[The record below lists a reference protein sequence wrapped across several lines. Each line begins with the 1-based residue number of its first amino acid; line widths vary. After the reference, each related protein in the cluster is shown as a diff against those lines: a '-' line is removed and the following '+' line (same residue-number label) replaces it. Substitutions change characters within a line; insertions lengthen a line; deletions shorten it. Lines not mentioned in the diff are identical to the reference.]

1 MIINLKGRLR
11 KLMLPNGEE
20 HKAVYAIVDLNDL
33 KASHNEIT
41 FADTIGYPTEN
52 GRNIND
58 RNYKDDISAQ
68 RNVQKIA
75 ENLNPETLISLSS
88 TPSGTPI
95 INKDGFVVSGNNRV
109 MSLKL
114 ATKQYPKNY
123 EKYKE
128 QLNEDLGVFGF
139 AISNLDSIKF
149 DKPFTNYIEKA
160 QKLVDSN
167 KLYIQ
172 YDKVTSGASKG
183 DYLAIIGNPVNA
195 EVDLTNIE
203 WYEKHARGTTKEKA
217 KQRLPKKLA
226 EYFKRMDESDYLV
239 KYPVLVRIDESLP
252 EKLNTEVLA
261 AFNQDTKKGE
271 RPVDKAIKLS
281 SILNSNERCKN
292 AIIHIIDGYDTFSD
306 LYSPN
311 GRNDRKKLAEN
322 FVQCGLIPEAQLPI
336 YFDAGEFT
344 ENGKDY
350 IETLLSA
357 IILDADALKVLGVEG
372 VKRYRQT
379 LISSLPVLI
388 ANETLKEG
396 SLKKDISDAIVIQ
409 YKIVQSGGSLSDYTH
424 SQSLF
429 SEDKPSEK
437 GLYINSLLR
446 VGKNTF
452 KAAIKKYTDAAKS
465 NEGVSLFGEN
475 MSIDEIFD
483 KTIKAVVDESDRK
496 NIEQLFKNEDKIVN
510 KAFGNMR
517 TFEDTKEAKS
527 YQDFYNDIMS
537 DYKKNRPNS
546 GVPSNSVI
554 STLYDDYLK
563 DTTKEERQLET
574 KQKTTPFRE
583 VEKGDYV
590 KVYSGDNV
598 IDEGLITFK
607 YGNHYLNL
615 DNDSNRKY
623 SYGNGYIVI
632 GNKMETENK
641 NTQPKESIYSSF
653 DDEYLEQIVSNIKDE
668 IPANWQGDDSRER
681 LVKNA
686 IWKEI
691 GKINLKQENKNN
703 LLDAVYTNLYERKYD
718 ILFGWVE
725 PNKNNNIKYGDTVIG
740 RVGHYKN
747 RVGTVAFVSND
758 GNRIVVELENGND
771 TGDVGA
777 EEWEKLVKQT
787 VNGVDAKVLS
797 EEHIN
802 PNTDEEFYEELFKQ
816 IDPKDEWQGNLMK
829 ERDIKQQLNS
839 IVNNATPEDIEEL
852 FLNYWAWFN
861 LNKKEEVAEQKKV
874 ELKYY
879 KGLDFAYKNPY
890 EYNRAVE
897 ELLDSKNERFTAE
910 EKVFMSNYSGYGG
923 LEKFGAEGKG
933 LLYEYYTPRLIV
945 EKMWGL
951 AYKYGFNGG
960 NVLEP
965 SCGVGE
971 FIKFAPNK
979 ELVTGYEINLY
990 SAKIAAIL
998 YPDAQ
1003 IIKEA
1008 FETIFIKNRA
1018 SIKNKLGGVKKYN
1031 LVIGNP
1037 PYGEFGGLYAGM
1049 GEKGYTKAENYIDY
1063 FISRGLDLLESNG
1076 LLIMIVGAEVAAG
1089 GKPFLSK
1096 GTSKAKQ
1103 DIMEKSILVD
1113 AYRLPNG
1120 VFDRT
1125 DVLSDIIVLRK
1136 K

>member
-1 MIINLKGRLR
+1 MDTTIIKNQINKMIINLKGRPR

-20 HKAVYAIVDLNDL
+20 HKAIYAIVDLNDL

-41 FADTIGYPTEN
+41 FADTTGYPTEN

-114 ATKQYPKNY
+114 AAKQYPNNY
-123 EKYKE
+123 NKYVH
-128 QLNEDLGVFGF
+128 QLLEDVDVFG
-139 AISNLDSIKF
+139 I
-149 DKPFTNYIEKA
+149 
-160 QKLVDSN
+160 
-167 KLYIQ
+167 
-172 YDKVTSGASKG
+172 
-183 DYLAIIGNPVNA
+183 
-195 EVDLTNIE
+195 NIDVIPQI
-203 WYEKHARGTTKEKA
+203 A
-217 KQRLPKKLA
+217 
-226 EYFKRMDESDYLV
+226 

-306 LYSPN
+306 LYSVV

-322 FVQCGLIPEAQLPI
+322 FVQCGLIPQAQLPI
-336 YFDAGEFT
+336 YFDNGEFT

-475 MSIDEIFD
+475 MSIAEIFD
-483 KTIKAVVDESDRK
+483 KTIKAVIDESDRK
-496 NIEQLFKNEDKIVN
+496 NIEQLFKKEVKMQTENTNPSNWNFKIGDIVMLNSN
-510 KAFGNMR
+510 KYGKKGKKGIIEQDDVLGGFGILWDGER
-517 TFEDTKEAKS
+517 ELDYIS
-527 YQDFYNDIMS
+527 GNDI
-537 DYKKNRPNS
+537 D
-546 GVPSNSVI
+546 
-554 STLYDDYLK
+554 LY
-563 DTTKEERQLET
+563 
-574 KQKTTPFRE
+574 
-583 VEKGDYV
+583 
-590 KVYSGDNV
+590 
-598 IDEGLITFK
+598 
-607 YGNHYLNL
+607 
-615 DNDSNRKY
+615 
-623 SYGNGYIVI
+623 
-632 GNKMETENK
+632 
-641 NTQPKESIYSSF
+641 
-653 DDEYLEQIVSNIKDE
+653 
-668 IPANWQGDDSRER
+668 
-681 LVKNA
+681 
-686 IWKEI
+686 
-691 GKINLKQENKNN
+691 
-703 LLDAVYTNLYERKYD
+703 
-718 ILFGWVE
+718 
-725 PNKNNNIKYGDTVIG
+725 
-740 RVGHYKN
+740 
-747 RVGTVAFVSND
+747 
-758 GNRIVVELENGND
+758 
-771 TGDVGA
+771 
-777 EEWEKLVKQT
+777 KQT
-787 VNGVDAKVLS
+787 VNGVDVKVLS

-802 PNTDEEFYEELFKQ
+802 PNIDEEFEVVGNGVVKFKDKEIGQKILKNTPPLDIGYSVTYTGDNYTNVTLGEKLPSGWYASKPRQGYGNKLPFETLKIETLIHYKSKQVVDEFSELDTKEKTSFLDGIKKDQNTDIDLTPFRGKGWDRALSVKAFQPNENGDRIMFTQYTPSNHILGIHNKEEREEFANSYKKALELGYKVTDYKGGKYGVVYVYEKDNKALTEKYFEQLGKEKTTVNNIPVKVVSEEHINPNTDQEFYENLFTQ
-816 IDPKDEWQGNLMK
+816 IEPKDDWQGNLIK
-829 ERDIKQQLNS
+829 ERQVKQQLNS
-839 IVNNATPEDIEEL
+839 IVNNATPEDIEDL

-861 LNKKEEVAEQKKV
+861 LNKKEDITEQSKV

-879 KGLDFAYKNPY
+879 KGVDFAYKNPF
-890 EYNRAVE
+890 EYNKAVE
-897 ELLDSKNERFTAE
+897 ELLDTKNESFTAE

-951 AYKYGFNGG
+951 AYKYGFAGG

-990 SAKIAAIL
+990 SAKIAQIL
-998 YPDAQ
+998 YPEAQ

-1037 PYGEFGGLYAGM
+1037 PYGDFGGLYAGM

-1125 DVLSDIIVLRK
+1125 DVLSDIIVLIK

>member
-1 MIINLKGRLR
+1 MISFLKGRPR

-20 HKAVYAIVDLNDL
+20 HKAVYAIVDLNDI
-33 KASHNEIT
+33 KASHNEVT
-41 FADTIGYPTEN
+41 FGDTVGYPLEN

-114 ATKQYPKNY
+114 AAKKYPTNY
-123 EKYKE
+123 NKYVH
-128 QLNEDLGVFGF
+128 QLFEDVDVFG
-139 AISNLDSIKF
+139 I
-149 DKPFTNYIEKA
+149 
-160 QKLVDSN
+160 
-167 KLYIQ
+167 
-172 YDKVTSGASKG
+172 
-183 DYLAIIGNPVNA
+183 
-195 EVDLTNIE
+195 NIDVIPQI
-203 WYEKHARGTTKEKA
+203 A
-217 KQRLPKKLA
+217 
-226 EYFKRMDESDYLV
+226 

-306 LYSPN
+306 LYSVV

-336 YFDAGEFT
+336 YFDNGEFT

-475 MSIDEIFD
+475 MSIAEIFD

-496 NIEQLFKNEDKIVN
+496 NIEQLFKKEVKMQTKNTNPSNWNFKIGDIVMLNSN
-510 KAFGNMR
+510 KYGKKGKKGIIEQDDVLGGFGILWDGER
-517 TFEDTKEAKS
+517 ELDYIS
-527 YQDFYNDIMS
+527 GNDI
-537 DYKKNRPNS
+537 D
-546 GVPSNSVI
+546 
-554 STLYDDYLK
+554 LY
-563 DTTKEERQLET
+563 
-574 KQKTTPFRE
+574 
-583 VEKGDYV
+583 
-590 KVYSGDNV
+590 
-598 IDEGLITFK
+598 
-607 YGNHYLNL
+607 
-615 DNDSNRKY
+615 
-623 SYGNGYIVI
+623 
-632 GNKMETENK
+632 
-641 NTQPKESIYSSF
+641 
-653 DDEYLEQIVSNIKDE
+653 
-668 IPANWQGDDSRER
+668 
-681 LVKNA
+681 
-686 IWKEI
+686 
-691 GKINLKQENKNN
+691 
-703 LLDAVYTNLYERKYD
+703 
-718 ILFGWVE
+718 
-725 PNKNNNIKYGDTVIG
+725 
-740 RVGHYKN
+740 
-747 RVGTVAFVSND
+747 
-758 GNRIVVELENGND
+758 
-771 TGDVGA
+771 
-777 EEWEKLVKQT
+777 KQT
-787 VNGVDAKVLS
+787 VNGVDVKVLS

-802 PNTDEEFYEELFKQ
+802 PNTEEEFYEGLFEQ
-816 IDPKDEWQGNLMK
+816 IDPKDGWQGNLMK
-829 ERDIKQQLNS
+829 EREVKQQLNS

-861 LNKKEEVAEQKKV
+861 LNKKEDITEQQKV

-879 KGLDFAYKNPY
+879 KGVDFAYKNPF
-890 EYNRAVE
+890 EYNKAVE
-897 ELLDSKNERFTAE
+897 ELLDTKNESFTAE

-951 AYKYGFNGG
+951 AYKYGFAGG

-990 SAKIAAIL
+990 SAKIAQIL
-998 YPDAQ
+998 YPEAQ

-1037 PYGEFGGLYAGM
+1037 PYGDFGGLYAGM

>member
-1 MIINLKGRLR
+1 MDADTTIIKNQINKMISFLKGRPR

-20 HKAVYAIVDLNDL
+20 HKAVYAIVDLNDI
-33 KASHNEIT
+33 KASHNEVT
-41 FADTIGYPTEN
+41 FGDTVGYPLEN

-114 ATKQYPKNY
+114 ATKEYPQNY
-123 EKYKE
+123 ENYKK
-128 QLNEDLGVFGF
+128 QLADDIDAFGF
-139 AISNLDSIKF
+139 KGSIGSSLLMNDRIPLEGSSYNNPLSIKF
-149 DKPFTNYIEKA
+149 T
-160 QKLVDSN
+160 
-167 KLYIQ
+167 
-172 YDKVTSGASKG
+172 
-183 DYLAIIGNPVNA
+183 
-195 EVDLTNIE
+195 
-203 WYEKHARGTTKEKA
+203 
-217 KQRLPKKLA
+217 
-226 EYFKRMDESDYLV
+226 
-239 KYPVLVRIDESLP
+239 YPILVRIDESLP

-306 LYSPN
+306 LYSPT
-311 GRNDRKKLAEN
+311 GRIDRKKLAEN

-336 YFDAGEFT
+336 YFDNGEFT

-475 MSIDEIFD
+475 MSIAEIFD

-496 NIEQLFKNEDKIVN
+496 NIEQLFK
-510 KAFGNMR
+510 
-517 TFEDTKEAKS
+517 KEVKM
-527 YQDFYNDIMS
+527 Q
-537 DYKKNRPNS
+537 P
-546 GVPSNSVI
+546 
-554 STLYDDYLK
+554 
-563 DTTKEERQLET
+563 ET
-574 KQKTTPFRE
+574 KQNTTPIKDIKE
-583 VEKGDYV
+583 GDYV
-590 KVYSGDNV
+590 EVYGYVIGEGVNPIGETKK
-598 IDEGLITFK
+598 IDEGVVTFK
-607 YGNHYLNL
+607 HGIHYLNL
-615 DNDSNRKY
+615 DNDNNRKY
-623 SYGNGYIVI
+623 SYSNGYVLKDK
-632 GNKMETENK
+632 KMATE
-641 NTQPKESIYSSF
+641 
-653 DDEYLEQIVSNIKDE
+653 KD
-668 IPANWQGDDSRER
+668 
-681 LVKNA
+681 
-686 IWKEI
+686 
-691 GKINLKQENKNN
+691 LKQTPSFEYKGFELKRDNSSYTQGYFKIFKNGEELGEYNLSTLHTNGEKDGRENIYMQTDAEIKETIDY
-703 LLDAVYTNLYERKYD
+703 LLSDESFEN
-718 ILFGWVE
+718 
-725 PNKNNNIKYGDTVIG
+725 PIKKAY
-740 RVGHYKN
+740 
-747 RVGTVAFVSND
+747 
-758 GNRIVVELENGND
+758 
-771 TGDVGA
+771 
-777 EEWEKLVKQT
+777 KQT
-787 VNGVDAKVLS
+787 VNGVDVKISS
-797 EEHIN
+797 EEEI
-802 PNTDEEFYEELFKQ
+802 PYNTDEEFYEGLFEQ
-816 IDPKDEWQGNLMK
+816 IDPKDDWQGNLMK

-861 LNKKEEVAEQKKV
+861 LNKKEDITEQQKV

-879 KGLDFAYKNPY
+879 KGVDFAYKNPF
-890 EYNRAVE
+890 EYNKAVE
-897 ELLDSKNERFTAE
+897 ELLDTKNESFTAE